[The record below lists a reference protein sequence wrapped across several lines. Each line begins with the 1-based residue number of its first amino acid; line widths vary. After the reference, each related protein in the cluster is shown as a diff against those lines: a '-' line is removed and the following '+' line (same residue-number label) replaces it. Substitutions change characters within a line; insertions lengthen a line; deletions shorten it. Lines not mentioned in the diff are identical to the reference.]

1 MKEAKDTLLR
11 QWSMLRKVPRYPGSV
26 GTRELK
32 DKLEEEGFRVDIRTI
47 QRDLEKL
54 SGPFPLASE
63 EQGKAFR
70 WQWAE
75 DGQVM
80 DIPGMEPPAALAF
93 RLAEEYLTPLLPQAT
108 LKHLEPHFQRAKE
121 VLGPSRGRRLGL
133 WPDKVRM
140 TARGPILRPPKVRPE
155 VQDAVYQALLNDR
168 QLEVSYKRKDS
179 EQAKSYPL
187 SPLGLVFREGVIY
200 LVCIVKD
207 YADVRHLALH
217 RMSTAKVLD
226 TPCRRPQG
234 FDLDSFI
241 RKNEELAYPVSGK
254 SIRLAALFEGQTA
267 VHLSERPLSKDQ
279 RMVPQ
284 KDGRVL
290 VQATVR
296 DTLELRWWLL
306 GFGDKVEV
314 LGPKELREEF
324 SATAQRMGRLYRG
337 DA

>member
-11 QWSMLRKVPRYPGSV
+11 QWSMLRKIPRHPGSV

-75 DGQVM
+75 DGRIM

-93 RLAEEYLTPLLPQAT
+93 RLAEEYLVPLLPQAT
-108 LKHLEPHFQRAKE
+108 LKHLAPHFQRAKE
-121 VLGPSRGRRLGL
+121 VLGPSRGRKLGL
-133 WPDKVRM
+133 WPDKVRIIG
-140 TARGPILRPPKVRPE
+140 RGPVLIPPKIHRE
-155 VQDAVYQALLNDR
+155 VQETVYQALLEDR
-168 QLEVSYKRKDS
+168 QVQVMYQRKDS
-179 EQAKSYPL
+179 DQPKSYPVH
-187 SPLGLVFREGVIY
+187 PLALVFREGAVY
-200 LVCIVKD
+200 LVCRVKE
-207 YADVRHLALH
+207 YSDVRHLALH
-217 RMSTAKVLD
+217 RMSSAKLLDQPCSRPSGFNLD
-226 TPCRRPQG
+226 TY
-234 FDLDSFI
+234 I
-241 RKNEELAYPVSGK
+241 RTNEELAYPVSGK
-254 SIRLAALFEGQTA
+254 SIRLAALFDARTA

-279 RMVPQ
+279 RMMPQ

-290 VQATVR
+290 LQATVH

-314 LGPKELREEF
+314 LGPKALREEF
-324 SATAQRMGRLYRG
+324 SETAQRTARLYRG
-337 DA
+337 ED